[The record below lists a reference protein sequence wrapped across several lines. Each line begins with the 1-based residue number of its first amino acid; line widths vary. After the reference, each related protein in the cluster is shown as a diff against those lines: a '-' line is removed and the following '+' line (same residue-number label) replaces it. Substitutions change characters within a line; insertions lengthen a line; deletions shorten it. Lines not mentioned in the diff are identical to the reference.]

1 MRKIAIIGA
10 GNVGKVLGY
19 ALYKRGYTIAS
30 AFSRSEKSR
39 KLAANLFQ
47 CPVYSDPE
55 KAAYEAEVVFL
66 TTPDRVIEE
75 VCAAIAS
82 KKGFRKGQI
91 VLHTS
96 GAHSSTILFSARNM
110 GADVLSF
117 HPLQTFPELEA
128 GLRSLPGTFFAVEG
142 DEKAL
147 PLAEELVDAMEG
159 KMLTIPTEMKPLYH
173 AAACVACNYLVSLM
187 DVSLRMYRVMDIS
200 PEKAFEALSPLIFST
215 MGNIK
220 ALGPEKA
227 LTGPVSRGDS
237 STISSH
243 IDIMRKLT
251 PELLPLYRSLG
262 LYTVDLALRKG
273 TLDKEG
279 EGKIKKLLGGLK

>member
-91 VLHTS
+91 VLHINFCQGYGSRCPFIPSPANLS
-96 GAHSSTILFSARNM
+96 GA
-110 GADVLSF
+110 
-117 HPLQTFPELEA
+117 
-128 GLRSLPGTFFAVEG
+128 
-142 DEKAL
+142 
-147 PLAEELVDAMEG
+147 
-159 KMLTIPTEMKPLYH
+159 
-173 AAACVACNYLVSLM
+173 
-187 DVSLRMYRVMDIS
+187 
-200 PEKAFEALSPLIFST
+200 
-215 MGNIK
+215 
-220 ALGPEKA
+220 
-227 LTGPVSRGDS
+227 
-237 STISSH
+237 
-243 IDIMRKLT
+243 
-251 PELLPLYRSLG
+251 
-262 LYTVDLALRKG
+262 
-273 TLDKEG
+273 
-279 EGKIKKLLGGLK
+279 